1 MNPLESFSFPVLL
14 KVLLQ
19 KTRILL
25 MCVKLQS
32 RYYSSGQQFLPQ
44 DYENMA
50 GRSQNDSMCATC
62 QSGGL

>member
-1 MNPLESFSFPVLL
+1 
-14 KVLLQ
+14 
-19 KTRILL
+19 